1 MSNASDEIR
10 KEVEEESRYHTGLDE
25 VVEEAVHDEVFT
37 ELVRVDDRERLADIG
52 DRFLAQLIDGG
63 ALALLIGFGFIW
75 FAIEEPLGVLMMALL
90 VVSLITLQW
99 YLLTTQGQTIGKS
112 LMKIRIVRYD
122 TEENPG
128 FGRAVGL
135 RELVPGFIGAI
146 PLFGMLFTLVDIL
159 FIFGKERRCIHDYIA
174 GTKVIDV
181 DDELDDYDDEVEAA

>member
-1 MSNASDEIR
+1 MMSDPSGEI
-10 KEVEEESRYHTGLDE
+10 KNHVEEEAAPRSRLDK
-25 VVEEAVHDEVFT
+25 VVEEAVRDEPLP
-37 ELVRVDDRERLADIG
+37 EPYDVDDKEKLADIG

-63 ALALLIGFGFIW
+63 ALAVLIGFSFLW
-75 FAIEEPLGVLMMALL
+75 FAVEEPLGVLMGVLFVISL
-90 VVSLITLQW
+90 VTLQW

-122 TEENPG
+122 TDENPG

-146 PLFGMLFTLVDIL
+146 PLFGALFTLVDIL
-159 FIFGKERRCIHDYIA
+159 FIFGQERRCIHDYIA

-181 DDELDDYDDEVEAA
+181 DDEVDEDDEVAAA